1 MEEHGF
7 QEGMKLEAVDPKT
20 YSDICPATVSKV
32 IDNYYFLVTIDS
44 YDMHES
50 NNEIL
55 CCNSNEQ
62 LIFPVNWAQEN
73 GLELKIPKGILLAHS

>member
-1 MEEHGF
+1 
-7 QEGMKLEAVDPKT
+7 MKLEAVDPENFC
-20 YSDICPATVSKV
+20 DICPATVSRV

-44 YDMHES
+44 YAMDES
-50 NNEIL
+50 IERTL

-73 GLELKIPKGILLAHS
+73 GLELKIPKGILLISLRMII